1 MCFAVC
7 ALQPHLEHLL
17 LYCTKKHRSK
27 PEMDGIFFSK
37 DKVMPLKV
45 FFSKDILQ
53 IQITFMAQDIETI
66 KKLLVLPST
75 SLWENP

>member
-1 MCFAVC
+1 
-7 ALQPHLEHLL
+7 
-17 LYCTKKHRSK
+17 
-27 PEMDGIFFSK
+27 MDGIFFSK